1 MTIFFAAQEVHMK
14 KLIRVALVVTALS
27 LGAGHALAGAKA
39 TASLSCGTTYS
50 VAAEEGSLLLQHH
63 GKFSLINVAPA
74 AAIHDGKG
82 HALTLGDIR
91 AGDWI
96 QYWTA
101 LSAGK
106 TVIRKI
112 SVNTGARAGCSSP
125 TVLGLR

>member
-1 MTIFFAAQEVHMK
+1 MK
-14 KLIRVALVVTALS
+14 KLIRVALVSMALS
-27 LGAGHALAGAKA
+27 ALASPASARTKA
-39 TASLSCGTTYS
+39 NASLSCGTTYS
-50 VAAEEGSLLLQHH
+50 VAAEDGSLLLQNH

-96 QYWTA
+96 QYWTE

-106 TVIRKI
+106 TIIRKI
-112 SVNTGARAGCSSP
+112 SVNAGERAGCSSAA
-125 TVLGLR
+125 VFGLR